1 MGERQIVIYVPDVE
15 LQLIEI
21 KFLSEERMQ
30 CASEMQ
36 YFVWVEVCNNGFFLV
51 YQYRYQ
57 YLCGA
62 IPA

>member
-51 YQYRYQ
+51 YQYRY
-57 YLCGA
+57 
-62 IPA
+62 